1 MESENTCYYYDAGTN
16 HCRCYGSESL
26 NALLTENARL
36 KEDMRDLEAYDQ
48 ILRDRLNQDHDLR
61 RLAENEN
68 AELRKL
74 VRGLDY
80 CLSRRKFVSCER
92 CPLYDVT
99 DVNIEPKCVR
109 MMRELGIEVDDER
122 TREDA

>member
-26 NALLTENARL
+26 NALLTENVRL
-36 KEDMRDLEAYDQ
+36 KEDIRDLEAYDQ

-68 AELRKL
+68 TELRKL

-80 CLSRRKFVSCER
+80 CLSRRKSVSCER

-99 DVNIEPKCVR
+99 DVNAEPKCDL
-109 MMRELGIEVDDER
+109 MMKELGIGKEEDE
-122 TREDA
+122 

>member
-1 MESENTCYYYDAGTN
+1 MENENTCYYYDAGTN
-16 HCRCYGSESL
+16 HCRCYSSKSL

-74 VRGLDY
+74 ARGLDY

-122 TREDA
+122 T